1 MEDEDDERKM
11 ICCESCDAWQ
21 HNECMG
27 MSDDDDE
34 LPEKYYCE
42 QCRPKDHKI
51 LLAQI
56 ARGEKPWEERQRQR
70 ELEEQS
76 KKGRKGKGKRG
87 RKPGRPSA
95 VEKESTQENG
105 AIDESAMD
113 VDPIPAHVEQPVE
126 VEQPPQEEKVE
137 EEIVEEKMVEETKAE
152 EKVESSKRK
161 LPEEPAPEA
170 QSPSQAVST
179 RHPYPSCTR

>member
-1 MEDEDDERKM
+1 M
-11 ICCESCDAWQ
+11 ICCEKCDAWQ

-42 QCRPKDHKI
+42 QCHPKDHKE
-51 LLAQI
+51 LLEQI

-76 KKGRKGKGKRG
+76 KRGRKGKGKKG

-95 VEKESTQENG
+95 VQQESTQENG
-105 AIDESAMD
+105 AIDDSAMD
-113 VDPIPAHVEQPVE
+113 VDPTPAQIEQPAE
-126 VEQPPQEEKVE
+126 VEQPPQEEKAE
-137 EEIVEEKMVEETKAE
+137 EKKVEEKKVEEKKVE
-152 EKVESSKRK
+152 EKVESTKRK
-161 LPEEPAPEA
+161 LPEEPIPEA
-170 QSPSQAVST
+170 QSPSQAVSP
-179 RHPYPSCTR
+179 RCIHASSGY

>member
-1 MEDEDDERKM
+1 MVEDEDDERKM

-27 MSDDDDE
+27 MSDNDDE

-42 QCRPKDHKI
+42 QCRPKDHKE

-76 KKGRKGKGKRG
+76 KKGRKGKGKKG
-87 RKPGRPSA
+87 RKPGRPST
-95 VEKESTQENG
+95 VQKEVTQENG
-105 AIDESAMD
+105 AIDDSAMD
-113 VDPIPAHVEQPVE
+113 IDPTPAQVEQPIE
-126 VEQPPQEEKVE
+126 MEQPPQEEK
-137 EEIVEEKMVEETKAE
+137 AE
-152 EKVESSKRK
+152 EKKAEKKGEEKAESTKRK
-161 LPEEPAPEA
+161 LPEEPIRET
-170 QSPSQAVST
+170 QSPSQAVSW
-179 RHPYPSCTR
+179 RRLYPLVVY

>member
-1 MEDEDDERKM
+1 MVEDEDDERKM

-27 MSDDDDE
+27 MSDNDDE

-42 QCRPKDHKI
+42 QCRPKDHKE

-76 KKGRKGKGKRG
+76 KKGRKGKGKKG

-95 VEKESTQENG
+95 VQKEITQENG
-105 AIDESAMD
+105 AIDDSAMD
-113 VDPIPAHVEQPVE
+113 GDPKPAQAEQPAE
-126 VEQPPQEEKVE
+126 VQQPYQEDKVE
-137 EEIVEEKMVEETKAE
+137 EKAE
-152 EKVESSKRK
+152 EKVESTKRK
-161 LPEEPAPEA
+161 LPEDSIPEA
-170 QSPSQAVST
+170 PSTGQAVSSSR
-179 RHPYPSCTR
+179 RHPAFKY

>member
-1 MEDEDDERKM
+1 M

-27 MSDDDDE
+27 MSDNDDE

-42 QCRPKDHKI
+42 QCRPKDHKE

-76 KKGRKGKGKRG
+76 KKSRKGKGKKG

-95 VEKESTQENG
+95 AQKEVIQENG
-105 AIDESAMD
+105 AIDDSAMD
-113 VDPIPAHVEQPVE
+113 IDPTPAQIEKPPE
-126 VEQPPQEEKVE
+126 VEQPPEEDKVE
-137 EEIVEEKMVEETKAE
+137 EKKTEKKAE
-152 EKVESSKRK
+152 EKAESTKRK
-161 LPEEPAPEA
+161 LPEETIRETK
-170 QSPSQAVST
+170 SPSQAVSLVCMS
-179 RHPYPSCTR
+179 PSSIY

>member
-1 MEDEDDERKM
+1 M

-27 MSDDDDE
+27 MSDNDDE

-42 QCRPKDHKI
+42 QCRPKDHKE

-76 KKGRKGKGKRG
+76 KKGRKGRGKKG
-87 RKPGRPSA
+87 RKPGRPSL
-95 VEKESTQENG
+95 VQKETTQENG
-105 AIDESAMD
+105 AIDDSTMD
-113 VDPIPAHVEQPVE
+113 VDPTPGQVEQPTE
-126 VEQPPQEEKVE
+126 AEQPTQEEK
-137 EEIVEEKMVEETKAE
+137 IEETKAE
-152 EKVESSKRK
+152 EKVESTKRK
-161 LPEEPAPEA
+161 LPEEPVPEA
-170 QSPSQAVST
+170 QSPSQAVSSG
-179 RHPYPSCTR
+179 RIDPLFHY

>member
-1 MEDEDDERKM
+1 MVEDEDDERKM

-42 QCRPKDHKI
+42 QCRPKDHKE
-51 LLAQI
+51 LLAQV

-76 KKGRKGKGKRG
+76 KKGRKGKGKKG

-95 VEKESTQENG
+95 VQKEVTQENG
-105 AIDESAMD
+105 AMDESAMD
-113 VDPIPAHVEQPVE
+113 IDPTPAQAEQPTE
-126 VEQPPQEEKVE
+126 IEQPPQEEKVE
-137 EEIVEEKMVEETKAE
+137 EKKVEKKVE
-152 EKVESSKRK
+152 EKVESTKRK
-161 LPEEPAPEA
+161 LPEEPVRET
-170 QSPSQAVST
+170 QSPSQAVSSRRT
-179 RHPYPSCTR
+179 CFCFTY

>member
-1 MEDEDDERKM
+1 M

-27 MSDDDDE
+27 MSDNDDE

-42 QCRPKDHKI
+42 QCRPKDHKE

-76 KKGRKGKGKRG
+76 KKGRKGKGKKG

-95 VEKESTQENG
+95 VQKEVTQENG
-105 AIDESAMD
+105 AIDDSAMD
-113 VDPIPAHVEQPVE
+113 IDPTPAQPELPAE
-126 VEQPPQEEKVE
+126 VEQPPQEEKVDE
-137 EEIVEEKMVEETKAE
+137 KKVEKKAE
-152 EKVESSKRK
+152 EKVESTKRK
-161 LPEEPAPEA
+161 LPEEPIPET
-170 QSPSQAVST
+170 QSPSQAVSPRRIYCYSYT
-179 RHPYPSCTR
+179 NILLGTSKQNAQDH

>member
-1 MEDEDDERKM
+1 M
-11 ICCESCDAWQ
+11 ICCERCDAWQ

-27 MSDDDDE
+27 MSDDDNE

-42 QCRPKDHKI
+42 QCRPKDHKE

-76 KKGRKGKGKRG
+76 KKGRKGKGKKG

-95 VEKESTQENG
+95 AQKEVTHENG
-105 AIDESAMD
+105 AMNDSAMD
-113 VDPIPAHVEQPVE
+113 IDPVPVPAEEPAE
-126 VEQPPQEEKVE
+126 VERPPQEEKVE
-137 EEIVEEKMVEETKAE
+137 EKKPEKKAE
-152 EKVESSKRK
+152 EKVESTKRK
-161 LPEEPAPEA
+161 LPEEPIRET
-170 QSPSQAVST
+170 QSPSQAVSPI
-179 RHPYPSCTR
+179 RVYPLFIN

>member
-1 MEDEDDERKM
+1 MVEDEDDERKM

-42 QCRPKDHKI
+42 QCRPKDHKE

-76 KKGRKGKGKRG
+76 KKGRKGKGKKG

-95 VEKESTQENG
+95 VQKEATQENG

-113 VDPIPAHVEQPVE
+113 IDPTPAQIEQPTE

-137 EEIVEEKMVEETKAE
+137 EKKAE
-152 EKVESSKRK
+152 EKVESTKRK
-161 LPEEPAPEA
+161 LPQEPIPEA
-170 QSPSQAVST
+170 QSPSQSVSR
-179 RHPYPSCTR
+179 RHICLYPAY

>member
-1 MEDEDDERKM
+1 
-11 ICCESCDAWQ
+11 
-21 HNECMG
+21 MG
-27 MSDDDDE
+27 MSDNDDE

-42 QCRPKDHKI
+42 QCRPKDHKE

-95 VEKESTQENG
+95 VQKEVTQENG
-105 AIDESAMD
+105 AADESAMD
-113 VDPIPAHVEQPVE
+113 IDLPPTQAEQPVE
-126 VEQPPQEEKVE
+126 VEQPPQEEKIE
-137 EEIVEEKMVEETKAE
+137 EEKADKKAKEKAE
-152 EKVESSKRK
+152 STKRK
-161 LPEEPAPEA
+161 LPEEPVREVQNAN
-170 QSPSQAVST
+170 QAVSQRRLSSLSLLT
-179 RHPYPSCTR
+179 CS